1 MLNQPTAAEPG
12 FGVMK
17 VEYDLFV
24 QATPDMV
31 RDVLDGSDVK
41 IKNSL
46 HIFAGWHR
54 IIIEVKDREQL
65 REVAEALQA
74 NGIRLA
80 RSANY

>member
-1 MLNQPTAAEPG
+1 M
-12 FGVMK
+12 
-17 VEYDLFV
+17 EYDLFV

-31 RDVLDGSDVK
+31 RGVLDGSEVE

-46 HIFAGWHR
+46 HVFAGWHR
-54 IIIEVKDREQL
+54 ITIEVKDKEQL
-65 REVAEALQA
+65 REVVEVLQA